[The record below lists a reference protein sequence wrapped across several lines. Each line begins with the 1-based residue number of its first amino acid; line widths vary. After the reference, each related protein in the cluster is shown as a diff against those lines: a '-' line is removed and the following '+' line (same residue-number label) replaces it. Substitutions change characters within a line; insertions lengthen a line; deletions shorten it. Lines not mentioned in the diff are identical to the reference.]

1 MLLVA
6 LVIGS
11 AEFLRIARVV
21 NTVSKLL
28 ELVVVGCRQSVVID
42 LVEGVKPDR
51 VVVRS
56 ESLAAAL
63 SGIVSCTTSELTLV
77 ITIVV
82 HLGSGIVRHED

>member
-21 NTVSKLL
+21 YAVRKLL

-42 LVEGVKPDR
+42 LVEGLKIYR
-51 VVVRS
+51 VEVRS
-56 ESLAAAL
+56 EFLAAAL
-63 SGIVSCTTSELTLV
+63 S
-77 ITIVV
+77 
-82 HLGSGIVRHED
+82 

>member
-21 NTVSKLL
+21 YAVRKLL

-42 LVEGVKPDR
+42 LVEGLKIYR
-51 VVVRS
+51 VEVRR
-56 ESLAAAL
+56 EFLAAAL
-63 SGIVSCTTSELTLV
+63 S
-77 ITIVV
+77 
-82 HLGSGIVRHED
+82 